1 MALGSGS
8 VASGERSVAI
18 GTNAVAE
25 NGAAV
30 SIGAGNRASGAGAVA
45 IGDPNVA
52 TGRGAVAI
60 GADNFASGD
69 GAVALGAD
77 SVANG
82 RSAIALGRGANARAA
97 ASVAIGEGAVA
108 SRAGQVSLGSAAST
122 YTLAGIGSAESR
134 AAQSGDLRYLTS
146 DAAGNLALSD
156 IGPGAIGQLDWQ
168 IRRDRDDARRGI
180 ATAVAIGTAPI
191 PSEPGRT
198 SYVLNGATYRGEQAI
213 GGGVAHRLNLDDP
226 VAVTAGF
233 SYGGGH
239 HTAVKVGVAGE
250 F

>member
-1 MALGSGS
+1 
-8 VASGERSVAI
+8 
-18 GTNAVAE
+18 
-25 NGAAV
+25 
-30 SIGAGNRASGAGAVA
+30 VA

-60 GADNFASGD
+60 GADNTATGE

-82 RSAIALGRGANARAA
+82 RSAVALGRGANAAA
-97 ASVAIGEGAVA
+97 AGSVAIGEGAVA
-108 SRAGQVSLGSAAST
+108 TRAGQVSLGATGST
-122 YTLAGIGSAESR
+122 YTLAGIGSAASR
-134 AAQSGDLRYLTS
+134 AAQSGDTRYVTS

-156 IGPGAIGQLDWQ
+156 LGPGALTQLDYQ
-168 IRRDRDDARRGI
+168 MRVDRREMRRGI
-180 ATAVAIGTAPI
+180 ATAVAIGIAPI

-198 SYVLNGATYRGEQAI
+198 SYVLNGSTYRGEQAV
-213 GGGVAHRLNLDDP
+213 GGGLAHRLNFDDP

-233 SYGGGH
+233 SYGGGSN
-239 HTAVKVGVAGE
+239 TAIKVGVAGE